1 MVQTF
6 VRRHASA
13 LAVVVALGGLGT
25 AASTLAADT
34 VGHPLPGYW
43 EGRNH
48 WSITIAGKT
57 DVKRQCLSAAQV
69 ERWMTSPAPKHYTC
83 TYVYKE
89 VADGHMSLR
98 GACLDKKGQGG
109 DAVATGAYS
118 PNAFH
123 IDATLSHIKIG
134 AFTLPIVGS
143 ANIDAHRLSADCP
156 AGMTPGT

>member
-1 MVQTF
+1 MSGVGAILIGAGL
-6 VRRHASA
+6 VS
-13 LAVVVALGGLGT
+13 VAT
-25 AASTLAADT
+25 AGCALAADT

-83 TYVYKE
+83 TYVYKQ
-89 VADGHMSLR
+89 VGDGRMSLR

-109 DAVATGAYS
+109 DAVATGTYS
-118 PNAFH
+118 PDAFH

-143 ANIDAHRLSADCP
+143 ADIDAHRLSPDCP

>member
-1 MVQTF
+1 MVSPAQHL
-6 VRRHASA
+6 VGVLVLCLASA
-13 LAVVVALGGLGT
+13 AG
-25 AASTLAADT
+25 AAQADDT

-57 DVKRQCLSAAQV
+57 DIKRQCLSAAQV

-83 TYVYKE
+83 TYVYKQ
-89 VADGHMSLR
+89 VGDGHMSLR

-109 DAVATGAYS
+109 DAVATGTYS
-118 PNAFH
+118 PEAFH
-123 IDATLSHIKIG
+123 IDATLSHIRIG

-143 ANIDAHRLSADCP
+143 ANIDAHRLSPDCP
-156 AGMTPGT
+156 EGMIPGK

>member
-1 MVQTF
+1 LYRL
-6 VRRHASA
+6 VRSPFHPLALALGLAFASA
-13 LAVVVALGGLGT
+13 TGVAAV
-25 AASTLAADT
+25 ADS

-57 DVKRQCLSAAQV
+57 DIKRQCLSAAQV

-83 TYVYKE
+83 TYTYKQ
-89 VADGHMSLR
+89 VGDGQMSLR

-109 DAVATGAYS
+109 EAVATGTYS
-118 PNAFH
+118 PDAFH
-123 IDATLSHIKIG
+123 IDATLSHIRIG

-143 ANIDAHRLSADCP
+143 ADIDAHRLSADCP
-156 AGMTPGT
+156 EGMIPGK

>member
-1 MVQTF
+1 M
-6 VRRHASA
+6 
-13 LAVVVALGGLGT
+13 LGGLGLAVALGLAF
-25 AASTLAADT
+25 AAAAGAAKAEDT

-57 DVKRQCLSAAQV
+57 DIKRQCLSAAQV

-83 TYVYKE
+83 TYVYKQ
-89 VADGHMSLR
+89 VGDGHMSLR
-98 GACLDKKGQGG
+98 GECLDKKGQGG
-109 DAVATGAYS
+109 DAVATGTYS
-118 PNAFH
+118 PEAFH

-143 ANIDAHRLSADCP
+143 ANIDARRLSAECP
-156 AGMTPGT
+156 EGMTPGR

>member
-1 MVQTF
+1 MSGLRGLGLT
-6 VRRHASA
+6 
-13 LAVVVALGGLGT
+13 VALGLAVAATAT
-25 AASTLAADT
+25 AAQAEDT

-57 DVKRQCLSAAQV
+57 DIKRQCLSAAQV

-83 TYVYKE
+83 TYVYKQ
-89 VADGHMSLR
+89 VGDGHMSLR
-98 GACLDKKGQGG
+98 GECLDKKGQGG
-109 DAVATGAYS
+109 DAVATGTYS
-118 PNAFH
+118 PEAFH

-143 ANIDAHRLSADCP
+143 ATIDARRLSAECP
-156 AGMTPGT
+156 EGMTPGR

>member
-1 MVQTF
+1 MVSPL
-6 VRRHASA
+6 VRLIGACILSSA
-13 LAVVVALGGLGT
+13 LAY
-25 AASTLAADT
+25 ASGSAAADT

-48 WSITIAGKT
+48 WSIAIASKT

-83 TYVYKE
+83 TYVHKE
-89 VADGHMSLR
+89 VGDGHMSLR

-109 DAVATGAYS
+109 DAVATGTYS
-118 PNAFH
+118 PDAFH

-143 ANIDAHRLSADCP
+143 AAIDAHRLSADCP

>member
-1 MVQTF
+1 MYCI
-6 VRRHASA
+6 A
-13 LAVVVALGGLGT
+13 LSPPFLIAIGLLSFATG
-25 AASTLAADT
+25 AAQAADT

-48 WSITIAGKT
+48 WSISIAGKT

-89 VADGHMSLR
+89 VGDGHMSLR

-109 DAVATGAYS
+109 DAVATGTYG
-118 PNAFH
+118 PEAFH
-123 IDATLSHIKIG
+123 IDATLSHIRIG

-143 ANIDAHRLSADCP
+143 ANIDAHRLSPDCP
-156 AGMTPGT
+156 DGMTPGR

>member
-1 MVQTF
+1 MVSP
-6 VRRHASA
+6 VARLLCASV
-13 LAVVVALGGLGT
+13 LPMALGL
-25 AASTLAADT
+25 ASVARAADT

-83 TYVYKE
+83 TYADKE
-89 VADGHMSLR
+89 VGDGHMSLR
-98 GACLDKKGQGG
+98 GACLDKNGQGG
-109 DAVATGAYS
+109 DAVATGTYS
-118 PNAFH
+118 PEAFH

-134 AFTLPIVGS
+134 AFTLPIVGY

>member
-1 MVQTF
+1 MAF
-6 VRRHASA
+6 AA
-13 LAVVVALGGLGT
+13 AAGT
-25 AASTLAADT
+25 AQAQDT

-83 TYVYKE
+83 TYAYKQ
-89 VADGHMSLR
+89 VGNGHMSLR

-109 DAVATGAYS
+109 DAVATGTYS
-118 PNAFH
+118 PEAFH
-123 IDATLSHIKIG
+123 IDATLSHIRIG
-134 AFTLPIVGS
+134 AFVLPIVGS
-143 ANIDAHRLSADCP
+143 AAIDAHRLSAECP
-156 AGMTPGT
+156 EGMTPGR

>member
-1 MVQTF
+1 MVSPAQHL
-6 VRRHASA
+6 VGVLVLCLAS
-13 LAVVVALGGLGT
+13 VAT
-25 AASTLAADT
+25 AAQADDT

-57 DVKRQCLSAAQV
+57 DIKRQCLSAAQV

-83 TYVYKE
+83 TYVYKQ
-89 VADGHMSLR
+89 VGDGHMSLR

-109 DAVATGAYS
+109 DAVATGTYS
-118 PNAFH
+118 PEAFH
-123 IDATLSHIKIG
+123 IDATLSHIRIG

-143 ANIDAHRLSADCP
+143 ANIDAHRLSPDCP
-156 AGMTPGT
+156 EGMIPGK

>member
-1 MVQTF
+1 MVRLAALSLVLALASVATT
-6 VRRHASA
+6 ASA
-13 LAVVVALGGLGT
+13 D
-25 AASTLAADT
+25 DT

-83 TYVYKE
+83 TYVHKE
-89 VADGHMSLR
+89 VGAGHMSLH

-109 DAVATGAYS
+109 DAVATGTYS
-118 PNAFH
+118 PDAFH
-123 IDATLSHIKIG
+123 IDATLSHIRIG
-134 AFTLPIVGS
+134 AFTLPIVGY
-143 ANIDAHRLSADCP
+143 ADIDAHRLSAECP

>member
-1 MVQTF
+1 MYRL
-6 VRRHASA
+6 VRLPADPLIPLAMA
-13 LAVVVALGGLGT
+13 LAAVAT
-25 AASTLAADT
+25 SALAADT

-57 DVKRQCLSAAQV
+57 DIKRQCLSAAQV

-83 TYVYKE
+83 TYVYTQ
-89 VADGHMSLR
+89 VGDGHMSLR

-109 DAVATGAYS
+109 DAVATGTYS
-118 PNAFH
+118 PDAFH

-143 ANIDAHRLSADCP
+143 ANIDAHRLSPDCP